1 MDQVLQEQGVDQVDQ
16 EEPVVEL
23 ELLEQVLHLH
33 LHLEL
38 LEEQV
43 QVFKDLVLQV
53 KTVVH
58 IIIFLVVV
66 QVEVNPSKVRHL
78 DLDQPQLVV

>member
-1 MDQVLQEQGVDQVDQ
+1 MLEEQV
-16 EEPVVEL
+16 EEL
-23 ELLEQVLHLH
+23 YLLEQVLHLH
-33 LHLEL
+33 LLMAQ

-43 QVFKDLVLQV
+43 QVFKDLVPQV
-53 KTVVH
+53 KTAVH

-66 QVEVNPSKVRHL
+66 QVEVNPSKVQHL